1 MAPSRPTPNNRR
13 AAGRAL
19 AALPSSVQQI
29 AADQW
34 QVQSQSGR
42 APYLVTIHRNL
53 DGEEYGE
60 CSCPDQFYRGTT
72 CKHLHAVADS
82 RAALAY
88 CIEKAVAGGLEALR
102 TRLLRALLG
111 WLPEERAAAFRI
123 VWIASETILARYIAL
138 QPTAPRT

>member
-1 MAPSRPTPNNRR
+1 MAPPLQTPNKRR

-19 AALPSSVQQI
+19 AAQPGCVRQI

-34 QVQSQSGR
+34 QVRSQSGA
-42 APYLVTIHRNL
+42 APRLVTMHRNL

-60 CSCPDQFYRGTT
+60 CSCPDHFYRGTT

-88 CIEKAVAGGLEALR
+88 CTEKALAGVLEALR
-102 TRLLRALLG
+102 ARLLRALLG
-111 WLPEERAAAFRI
+111 WLPQERAAAYRI
-123 VWIASETILARYIAL
+123 VWLASETIRARYLAL
-138 QPTAPRT
+138 QPTAP